1 LGRAAPWFILHR
13 AAQAPCRRRPVTS
26 NYKGFPACQ
35 AKRGHDELRSNSSVE
50 FGLQITDS
58 VATALHSEQGADWEN
73 YKRSSMQLICCG
85 P

>member
-1 LGRAAPWFILHR
+1 VAGYILHSPGL
-13 AAQAPCRRRPVTS
+13 ASCRRRPLSS
-26 NYKGFPACQ
+26 NYKGFPSCQ

-58 VATALHSEQGADWEN
+58 VATALNSEQGADWKN
-73 YKRSSMQLICCG
+73 YKRSSMQLFCCG